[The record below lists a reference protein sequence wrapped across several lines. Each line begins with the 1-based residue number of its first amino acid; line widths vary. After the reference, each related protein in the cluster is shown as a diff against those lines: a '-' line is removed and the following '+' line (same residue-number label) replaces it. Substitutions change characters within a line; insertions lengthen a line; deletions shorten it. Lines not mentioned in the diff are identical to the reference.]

1 MYPLRRQVD
10 LHRCQACTM
19 QRLNFLKSAEHVTDG
34 LDPSLLLATISSY
47 QPNKS
52 NGCLQT
58 SCIPHVKKK
67 IVITMVAS
75 NKRLLLLSSLTCAE
89 HGEILGGILGGRFAT
104 TSTFQRSTLVESHA
118 HGLPTYLL
126 TLIYISILVASSHH
140 ITSQYFSF
148 TNSPLSTT
156 TYYNSVTLYWI
167 SLLDFSY
174 GSAGRL
180 I

>member
-47 QPNKS
+47 QLNKS

-126 TLIYISILVASSHH
+126 TFNLHFYPRSIITSHH
-140 ITSQYFSF
+140 ITILQLHKFPPVDNY
-148 TNSPLSTT
+148 
-156 TYYNSVTLYWI
+156 
-167 SLLDFSY
+167 LL
-174 GSAGRL
+174 
-180 I
+180 